1 MSLKDSLHRIAIS
14 VIGLLVPL
22 SLFAQDTIML
32 DAVEV
37 NARALTPAIEKQ
49 MEQRI
54 DSLLMRQNESA
65 PVSEL
70 LMKHSPV
77 FIKTYGPGGLS
88 TASFRGTTASHTLV
102 LWNGFQLNPPTM
114 GQVDFSTIPVFM
126 SDDISLKWGSMAS
139 ENSGGLGG
147 VVNIDNNCGFGKGLF
162 LSVKQSVGSFN
173 TFGSYVVAGF
183 YGKRVSFRVKAYRNS
198 SDNDFEYENVA
209 LIPHSTMKQQ
219 NAGFAD
225 FGVMPELH
233 VLFKHGVISLVS
245 WNQTNDRNLP
255 PIMPNVLNR
264 KTTEWSKDSFSRNCA
279 TYSTYWSSGAV
290 RLKVAYFIENQ
301 RYFLETRN
309 PQTDQAITS
318 VDSRNK
324 STALHGITEVEQHLL
339 ADWMLNLK
347 LQFDN
352 EQVESNNYVG
362 RKQRNVI
369 SLYGSVEGPVMK
381 QSRLRMTLRN
391 DVADSRYMGC
401 FPTLSYSCTL
411 PEPLGMSF
419 NVGGSYNYRN
429 PSLNDLYWY
438 PGGNENLLPERGK
451 SVDFILKYNRLDD
464 KNMFEVSSGIYFSRV
479 EDWIQWVPT
488 SYRFWVPQNVSLV
501 CARGIE
507 IHVNSKFGVDKTNI
521 SASANYVYTHT
532 TDESELAFSN
542 GTQGEQLI
550 YIPKHHANMYVEA
563 RLSRF
568 KLAYTLEATGMRRTT
583 YANCDYFTYDLPCYV
598 LHHVSLGAQIKKFAL
613 ELRCNNLTD
622 KDYQNVIWRAM
633 PGRSWEASVA
643 FKL

>member
-1 MSLKDSLHRIAIS
+1 MLLKQNRILFLCIVVMMS
-14 VIGLLVPL
+14 V

-32 DAVEV
+32 DVVEV
-37 NARALTPAIEKQ
+37 NARAVTPTIEKQ
-49 MEQRI
+49 MVQKI

-173 TFGSYVVAGF
+173 TLGSYVVAGF

-198 SDNDFEYENVA
+198 SDNDFDYENVA
-209 LIPHSTMKQQ
+209 LIPHTTMKQQ
-219 NAGFAD
+219 NAEFVD
-225 FGVMPELH
+225 FGVMPEFH
-233 VLFKHGVISLVS
+233 VLLKHGVLSFVS

-255 PIMPNVLNR
+255 PIMTNVLNK
-264 KTTEWSKDSFSRNCA
+264 KTTEWSKDVFSRNFA
-279 TYSTYWSSGAV
+279 TYRTYWPSGSM
-290 RLKVAYFIENQ
+290 RLKLAYFIENQ
-301 RYFLETRN
+301 NYFLETRN
-309 PQTDQAITS
+309 PQTDQPITLI
-318 VDSRNK
+318 DSQNK
-324 STALHGITEVEQHLL
+324 SSALHGIAEVEQRLFQ
-339 ADWMLNLK
+339 DWKANLK

-362 RKQRNVI
+362 IKQRNVL
-369 SLYGSVEGPVMK
+369 SLYGAVEGKLLK
-381 QSRLRMTLRN
+381 QSNLRMTLRN
-391 DVADSRYMGC
+391 DVVDSKYMGC
-401 FPTLSYSCTL
+401 FPTFSYTCSL
-411 PEPLGMSF
+411 PKPLGMSF
-419 NVGGSYNYRN
+419 NVGCSYNYRN

-438 PGGNENLLPERGK
+438 PGGNENLSPEKGK
-451 SVDFILKYNRLDD
+451 SLDLVMKYNRSDD
-464 KNMFEVSSGIYFSRV
+464 KYSFEVSSGVYFSRV
-479 EDWIQWVPT
+479 ENWIQWVPT
-488 SYRFWVPQNVSLV
+488 SYRFWVPQNVSMV
-501 CARGIE
+501 YARGVE
-507 IHVNSKFGVDKTNI
+507 THLNSKFSISRTIV

-532 TDESELAFSN
+532 TDESDLAVAN

-550 YIPKHHANMYVEA
+550 YIPKHHANMFVEA
-563 RLSRF
+563 RFKRF
-568 KLAYTLEATGMRRTT
+568 KVAYTLEATGMRRTT

-598 LHHVSLGAQIKKFAL
+598 LHHVSVGTQIKKF
-613 ELRCNNLTD
+613 EIDLRCNNLTD

-633 PGRSWEASVA
+633 PGRSWEAAVG